1 MDEKETP
8 PSRFESEMTR
18 MMKTAILSI
27 KGLDSRLANIE
38 KDVSDLKTNVKE
50 NGRKLDTL
58 TDQFGNVVSLVIKN
72 DGRLTKLEGEVA
84 ELQSDIH

>member
-58 TDQFGNVVSLVIKN
+58 TDQFGNVVSLVITN